1 MVNTKIRLIMF
12 FAVEDGEALYIQLK
26 TRAGADHGSYHEL
39 PIAKFRL
46 KLNKVGKTTKPF
58 RYNLNQIPSDYTLE
72 TMNRFKG
79 LGLVNKVPENYGWK
93 FIRLSM
99 RQ

>member
-1 MVNTKIRLIMF
+1 MF